1 LANEDKL
8 NMPKSEDSEY
18 LSLRT
23 VVWQLPC
30 DYGGE
35 FDEDKREEESE
46 E

>member
-23 VVWQLPC
+23 VVWQLPR
-30 DYGGE
+30 DYG
-35 FDEDKREEESE
+35 DEYYEEKKEEESE
-46 E
+46 K